1 MIICSCKGITK
12 KEILTAIRNGAIAI
26 TDIQIATKASTGCGR
41 CKAAISS
48 ILDKER
54 VKALKKGT
62 QLRINFD

>member
-1 MIICSCKGITK
+1 MIICNCKGVTK
-12 KEILTAIRNGAIAI
+12 REILTAIKNGTQTI
-26 TDIQIATKASTGCGR
+26 TDIQIITKASTGCGR
-41 CKAAISS
+41 CKATISS